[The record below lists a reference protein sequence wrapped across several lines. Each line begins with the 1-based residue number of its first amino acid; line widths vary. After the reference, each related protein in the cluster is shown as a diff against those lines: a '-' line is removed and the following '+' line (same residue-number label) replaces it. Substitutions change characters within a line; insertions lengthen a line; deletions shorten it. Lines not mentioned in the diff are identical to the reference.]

1 MTGEVAGRAETGCAL
16 ALSFCAAAA
25 CLLLLCLAPV
35 PARAQVTPLAA
46 KSIAGS
52 VAGSNQRP
60 PDRDATATPNQ
71 GGLGVLG
78 PMGSER
84 APVPLYEA
92 WYFYLALLF
101 FSITLP
107 AHLFRRR
114 MMLMKGRMGI
124 VLQERSRIAR
134 ECHDTLMAGFA
145 AISWQLE
152 AAAKLFRDN
161 QQESTPAA
169 QSCDLARS
177 MVAHCQAEARRIIWD
192 LRETEEITSVLS
204 QALTRSL
211 AANHSGRYIE
221 TTLEVEGEEVQLAPG
236 CVHHLVCIGQ
246 EAVTNAVRHADPS
259 HIAVHLK
266 YEQDALRLCVRDD
279 GRGYQAPNRAAA
291 RNGHF
296 GIAVMK
302 ERSEKLGGTFR
313 IQPLA
318 GSGTEVTVQVSFNAM
333 RHTVNQGQHVVR
345 WIGI

>member
-1 MTGEVAGRAETGCAL
+1 MTREGVYRAKIGPTSSWAFF
-16 ALSFCAAAA
+16 ATA
-25 CLLLLCLAPV
+25 CLLYALFV
-35 PARAQVTPLAA
+35 
-46 KSIAGS
+46 
-52 VAGSNQRP
+52 
-60 PDRDATATPNQ
+60 ATPANAQ
-71 GGLGVLG
+71 IPPVSSAHTAPSFIASTLRTPGN
-78 PMGSER
+78 GSTAAVKLEGAAESHNTAGAER
-84 APVPLYEA
+84 TPIYQV

-101 FSITLP
+101 FGITLP
-107 AHLFRRR
+107 AHLYRRR
-114 MMLMKGRMGI
+114 MTLMKGRMGI
-124 VLQERSRIAR
+124 VLEERSRIAR

-152 AAAKLFRDN
+152 ATAKLFHDS
-161 QQESTPAA
+161 QLESTPAA

-192 LRETEEITSVLS
+192 LRETDEITSVLS
-204 QALTRSL
+204 HALTRSL
-211 AANHSGRYIE
+211 AANQSGRNIE

-259 HIAVHLK
+259 HISVHLK

-279 GRGYQAPNRAAA
+279 GRGYQASKRTTA
-291 RNGHF
+291 RSGHF

-302 ERSEKLGGTFR
+302 ERSEKLGGNFR

-318 GSGTEVTVQVSFNAM
+318 GSGTEVTVQVSFNAL
-333 RHTVNQGQHVVR
+333 RHPTSQGQHLVR